1 MAATIVSSAAV
12 ARLNATKRTGASVS
26 GRVVARC
33 ESLQIRRASL
43 NLVVPFPRSNPR
55 QSRPRLTYLPR
66 LSLSISGE

>member
-33 ESLQIRRASL
+33 ESLLIRCTSLEILSSPSPARTRVNRA
-43 NLVVPFPRSNPR
+43 PD
-55 QSRPRLTYLPR
+55 
-66 LSLSISGE
+66 

>member
-33 ESLQIRRASL
+33 EPLQIRRASL
-43 NLVVPFPRSNPR
+43 EI
-55 QSRPRLTYLPR
+55 
-66 LSLSISGE
+66 LSSPSPARTRVNRAPD

>member
-43 NLVVPFPRSNPR
+43 ES
-55 QSRPRLTYLPR
+55 
-66 LSLSISGE
+66 

>member
-33 ESLQIRRASL
+33 ESLQIRRTSL
-43 NLVVPFPRSNPR
+43 EI
-55 QSRPRLTYLPR
+55 
-66 LSLSISGE
+66 LSSPSPAQTRVNRAPD